1 MRLRTTM
8 VVTICL
14 LSVVGCAPGEAPP
27 AETSDAVL
35 FEGARLIVGDEDEP
49 IENSAFI
56 VENGRFTAVGS
67 AGELELPAGG
77 TRVDLTGKTVMP
89 AIVDLHYH
97 AGYTDVMGRTAAA
110 DNYSRANLIDQLNRM
125 AYHGIAAGLSMGGDQ
140 GEAPFQ
146 LRQETIPGAAL
157 FRTAGAGIAMPM
169 AGPGS
174 AYMKPIAYGV
184 TNEDECRSAVQELA
198 GQNVDIVKIWV
209 DDRRGSVEKLT
220 PPLYGAI
227 IDEAHKQGLR
237 VTAHIF
243 SLADAKGL
251 VRAGLDGF
259 AHGVRDMDVDDE
271 FMELLA
277 ERPDFFLIPNLPG
290 SGTRTEADLD
300 FLSETLSAEEIEG
313 MREQMAGSPPS
324 GPSEGFLTQ
333 ARNLVRMKDAGVRI
347 GVGTDG
353 RGAGWNVHEEMADM
367 VTAGMT
373 PAEVIVAATSTS
385 AEILM
390 LEDRGTVAGGKS
402 ADFIVLDANPLDDIK
417 NTRRIDSVYLRGDAV
432 DRAAVRAGTGE

>member
-1 MRLRTTM
+1 MRLQ
-8 VVTICL
+8 TIAVALCCL
-14 LSVVGCAPGEAPP
+14 LWVAGCGPQEAPP
-27 AETSDAVL
+27 VETSDAVL
-35 FEGARLIVGDEDEP
+35 FEGARLIIGDDSGP

-89 AIVDLHYH
+89 AIIDLHYH
-97 AGYTDVMGRTAAA
+97 AGYTDVMARTSEA
-110 DNYSRANLIDQLNRM
+110 DNYSRENLIDQLNRM

-174 AYMKPIAYGV
+174 AYMKPVAYGV
-184 TNEDECRSAVQELA
+184 TNEDECRTAIQELA

-209 DDRRGSVEKLT
+209 DDRRGTVEKLT
-220 PPLYGAI
+220 PALYGAI
-227 IDEAHKQGLR
+227 IDEAHNQGLR

-290 SGTRTEADLD
+290 SGTRTEADLG
-300 FLSETLSAEEIEG
+300 FLSETLSPEEIEG
-313 MREQMAGSPPS
+313 MREQLADQASD
-324 GPSEGFLTQ
+324 GPSESFQIQ

-373 PAEVIVAATSTS
+373 PAEVLVAATSTS

-390 LEDRGTVAGGKS
+390 LADQGTVAGGKS
-402 ADFIVLDANPLDDIK
+402 ANFIVLDANPLDDIR

-432 DRAAVRAGTGE
+432 DRAALRTGQ